1 MNRRNMIALDNQ
13 MYQWG
18 AKLRDDLKISSDAS
32 RNLATTISIEISTLP
47 FEAKQRI
54 IGATP
59 VPLSD
64 RLEELQAFQNWMD
77 YAKKIKDNPA
87 LIRAQVITQIYICF
101 VYLGESWFKVIRKES
116 PIDSTTKKC
125 CKYLTE
131 NPVRAFRNAIAHANW
146 RYKSDF
152 SGMEYWAR
160 KGNDPGEPLSYFE
173 VADNDL
179 AFWQMLSRCTA
190 YASILSLKEL

>member
-1 MNRRNMIALDNQ
+1 MTVLDNQ
-13 MYQWG
+13 MFQWG

-32 RNLATTISIEISTLP
+32 RSLATTISAEIAALP
-47 FEAKQRI
+47 FDAKQRI
-54 IGATP
+54 IEATP
-59 VPLSD
+59 IPLSD
-64 RLEELQAFQNWMD
+64 RLEELHAFQNWMD
-77 YAKKIKDNPA
+77 YARKIKDNPA
-87 LIRAQVITQIYICF
+87 LIRAQTITQIYICF

-152 SGMEYWAR
+152 SGIEYWAR
-160 KGNDPGEPLSYFE
+160 KGSDPSEPLSHFE

-179 AFWQMLSRCTA
+179 SFWQMLSRCTA
-190 YASILSLKEL
+190 YASILSLKDL

>member
-1 MNRRNMIALDNQ
+1 MIALDNQ